1 MTRLWIDADA
11 LPGDLKDIV
20 VRASQRLSLETVFV
34 ANKAIKLP
42 PFPTLKQTIV
52 GKGPDVADSYIVQHS
67 EKGDVCVTQDIPL
80 AALLVAKGVV
90 SIDPRGDLHTEA
102 SIGERLSVRN
112 FMQDLRDA
120 GAVTGGP
127 RPFDARA
134 KQAFASTLDRV
145 LSKLPKP

>member
-1 MTRLWIDADA
+1 MRLWIDADA
-11 LPGDLKDIV
+11 LPGDLKDLI
-20 VRASQRLSLETVFV
+20 VRAAQRLALETVFV
-34 ANKAIKLP
+34 ANKPIKLP
-42 PFPTLKQTIV
+42 PLSMLRQTLV
-52 GKGPDVADSYIVQHS
+52 GKGPDVADSYIVSHS
-67 EKGDVCVTQDIPL
+67 ESGDVCVSQDIPL

-90 SIDPRGDLHTEA
+90 VIDPRGELHTEA

-120 GAVTGGP
+120 GTMTNGP

-145 LSKLPKP
+145 LTKALRP

>member
-1 MTRLWIDADA
+1 MRLWIDADA
-11 LPGDLKDIV
+11 LPGDLKDLII
-20 VRASQRLSLETVFV
+20 RASQRLSLETVFV

-42 PFPTLKQTIV
+42 PLPTLRQTIV
-52 GKGPDVADSYIVQHS
+52 GHGPDVADTYIVEQAVT
-67 EKGDVCVTQDIPL
+67 GDVCVSQDIPL

-90 SIDPRGDLHTEA
+90 VIDPRGDLHTEA

-120 GAVTGGP
+120 GGITGGP
-127 RPFDARA
+127 RPFDAKA

-145 LSKLPKP
+145 LTKAMRG